1 MLELVQNVPLF
12 AIVGAMVCAFLCAVL
27 PHTAARRLTVALTA
41 LELAAAVWLTCFLS
55 GYGDSYI
62 YRMGHFPAPW
72 GNELRAGVLEALM
85 SACFSA
91 VMLLSILGGQHK
103 VAQQVRRGKR
113 NLYCVMLCLTQAA
126 LNALIYTNDLFTAYV
141 FVEILTIAACALI
154 MARQNGRTLVSAMR
168 YMVLSLLGSGLL
180 LISISLLYDLTG
192 QLLMEPMHRSL
203 ASLVETGQY
212 TLPITVVIGLSFVG
226 LAIKSALFPFHTW
239 LPDAYGYA
247 TPTSSAVLSSLISKG
262 YLFLLIKLFIR
273 VIGMDVIA
281 SSHATQLLLGFGV
294 LAILMGSLSAIRAH
308 DVRRM
313 IAFSSV
319 AQIGYIYAGL
329 GLGTNLGIVAA
340 LFHMIAHSAGK
351 SLLFLS
357 ASGLSDVSDDSKHY
371 ADLRGAGYRHPVAGA
386 AFTVGSLSMTGV
398 PLLGGFISKLLL
410 AQSALDAGG
419 AKLWI
424 LLSALVIS
432 TVLNAVYFLRTVI
445 TLYRPAQRPYGPA
458 PAQPA
463 LQKAALC
470 ILSAL
475 SVALGVLAT
484 PVLSLIS
491 QGLSMLD

>member
-1 MLELVQNVPLF
+1 MLKLVQNVPLF
-12 AIVGAMVCAFLCAVL
+12 AIVGAMACAFLCAVL
-27 PHTAARRLTVALTA
+27 PRRAAKGLTLALTV
-41 LELAAAVWLTCFLS
+41 LELAAAVWLTWFLAE
-55 GYGDSYI
+55 YGDSYL

-103 VAQQVRRGKR
+103 VSQQVRAGKQ

-168 YMVLSLLGSGLL
+168 YMVLSLLGSGLI

-192 QLLMEPMHRSL
+192 QLLMEPMHQAL
-203 ASLVETGQY
+203 QKLVASGQY

-226 LAIKSALFPFHTW
+226 LAIKSALWPFHTW

-262 YLFLLIKLFIR
+262 YLFLLIKLFTR

-281 SSHATQLLLGFGV
+281 QSHATHLLLGFGV
-294 LAILMGSLSAIRAH
+294 AAILMGSLSAIRAH
-308 DVRRM
+308 DLRRM

-329 GLGTNLGIVAA
+329 GLGTQLGIVAA

-357 ASGLSDVSDDSKHY
+357 ASGLSDASGDSKHY
-371 ADLRGAGYRHPVAGA
+371 ADLRGAGYRNPVAGA
-386 AFTVGSLSMTGV
+386 AFTVGSLTMVGV

-410 AQSALDAGG
+410 AQAALDAGG
-419 AKLWI
+419 VKLWI
-424 LLSALVIS
+424 LLSALIIS

-445 TLYRPAQRPYGPA
+445 TLYRPAERRCGPA

-463 LQKAALC
+463 AQKAAL
-470 ILSAL
+470 ITLSACN
-475 SVALGVLAT
+475 VALGVLAT
-484 PVLSLIS
+484 PLLQLLW
-491 QGLSMLD
+491 QGLLMFD